1 MTSTVEVKRSEAG
14 GREVYSISKTYRGEE
29 HEVIFPLDQDVQVLV
44 NLISTINK
52 ELSKKDQF
60 VLMRRNAVG
69 QNGETST
76 DIRTVKLA
84 VLQSVIAE
92 LFNANA
98 ASFVKTQLEKELEID
113 L

>member
-44 NLISTINK
+44 NLISTINQDK
-52 ELSKKDQF
+52 PREDQF

-69 QNGETST
+69 ESGNGSADT
-76 DIRTVKLA
+76 RTIKLA
-84 VLQSVIAE
+84 VLQSVVRE
-92 LFNANA
+92 LFDDETAGDVLA
-98 ASFVKTQLEKELEID
+98 TIED
-113 L
+113 

>member
-29 HEVIFPLDQDVQVLV
+29 HEVIFPLDQDVQVLI
-44 NLISTINK
+44 NLISTIN
-52 ELSKKDQF
+52 EDLPREDQF

-69 QNGETST
+69 QDGEGAIDTRS
-76 DIRTVKLA
+76 VKLA
-84 VLQSVIAE
+84 VLQSVVAE
-92 LFNANA
+92 LFDADA
-98 ASFVKTQLEKELEID
+98 AALVKKQLESEPELD